1 MGYRSS
7 VVLAISKHLTPF
19 LTLATSQNA
28 EAQAL
33 VFQHAD
39 TFNRDY
45 GEDKSWLLVWDGIKW
60 YDSFE
65 EVQTICKFIDEAVCD
80 EYQFEDDD
88 GNAGASSE
96 HIRFVRVGEDSG
108 DIEMLGDGFWDI
120 YPSTHISY

>member
-1 MGYRSS
+1 MGYRSQ

-28 EAQAL
+28 EAQTL
-33 VFQHAD
+33 VFKDAD
-39 TFNRDY
+39 TFDRDY

-96 HIRFVRVGEDSG
+96 HIRFVRVGDDSG

-120 YPSTHISY
+120 YPSTTISY

>member
-1 MGYRSS
+1 MGYRSQ

-19 LTLATSQNA
+19 LTLAASQNE

-33 VFQHAD
+33 VFKYAD
-39 TFNRDY
+39 TFERDY
-45 GEDKSWLLVWDGIKW
+45 GGDKSWLIVWDGIKW
-60 YDSFE
+60 YDSYE
-65 EVQTICKFIDEAVCD
+65 DIQTICKFIDDAICD
-80 EYQFEDDD
+80 EYQFEID
-88 GNAGASSE
+88 GELQSSAE